1 MGRGAIAHL
10 LLASDTP
17 PAFSFQMRA
26 ILTGP
31 EGTPYE
37 GGCFVFDLFFP
48 DGYPNVPPLMVLQT
62 TGEGRQRFNPNLYA
76 DGKVGFPLLPDN
88 ALPLFFTQQSS
99 LQCLPLV
106 DDPLDFLSGLLVAPG
121 YLAWGP

>member
-1 MGRGAIAHL
+1 
-10 LLASDTP
+10 
-17 PAFSFQMRA
+17 MRA
-26 ILTGP
+26 IITGP

-76 DGKVGFPLLPDN
+76 DGKVRYFPMLPDDAFTTYFFLGLN
-88 ALPLFFTQQSS
+88 ILP
-99 LQCLPLV
+99 
-106 DDPLDFLSGLLVAPG
+106 
-121 YLAWGP
+121 